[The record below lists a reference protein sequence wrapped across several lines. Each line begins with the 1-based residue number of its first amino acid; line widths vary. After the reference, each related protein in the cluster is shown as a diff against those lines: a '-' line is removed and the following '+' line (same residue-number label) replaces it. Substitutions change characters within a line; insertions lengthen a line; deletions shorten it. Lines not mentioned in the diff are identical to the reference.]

1 MKKIT
6 GVLVALFLM
15 ICSMAAAARPEFR
28 SDVGASK
35 WLQVKDSVID
45 VTDKDGL
52 ILKVQWPVFS
62 AKDDSHGRLI
72 ASLKKESDQLRS
84 FFDKDMRESKEL
96 AAKGHRDIRNS
107 RWLVYVELQ
116 RDDGRVL
123 SLLERS
129 FHRDLAGERWGYAG
143 LNYNAKTGKKLSSLD
158 VFKLSKEEL
167 ADTLLARLTKKYGR
181 RVLGDNPKRMILSR
195 IEDDADM
202 EFLPWVMTAEGVTVH
217 FRSGDFHRGYAPL
230 PITISFREEP
240 ELFNKKYMLTY

>member
-1 MKKIT
+1 MKKLT
-6 GVLVALFLM
+6 GILVVLFLM
-15 ICSMAAAARPEFR
+15 ICSWAAAAGPEFR
-28 SDVGASK
+28 SNVSASK

-62 AKDDSHGRLI
+62 SKDDSHGHLI

-107 RWLVYVELQ
+107 RWLVFVKLE
-116 RDDGRVL
+116 RDDARVL
-123 SLLERS
+123 SLLEQS
-129 FHRDLAGERWGYAG
+129 FHLDLAGERWGYEG
-143 LNYNAKTGKKLSSLD
+143 LNYDAKTGKKLSSLD

-181 RVLGDNPKRMILSR
+181 KVLGQNPRRMILSR
-195 IEDDADM
+195 IKDDSDM
-202 EFLPWVMTAEGVTVH
+202 EFLPWIMTTEGVTIH
-217 FRSGDFHRGYAPL
+217 FRSGDFHAGSRPL
-230 PITISFREEP
+230 PITILFREEP
-240 ELFNKKYMLTY
+240 ELFNKKYMLKY